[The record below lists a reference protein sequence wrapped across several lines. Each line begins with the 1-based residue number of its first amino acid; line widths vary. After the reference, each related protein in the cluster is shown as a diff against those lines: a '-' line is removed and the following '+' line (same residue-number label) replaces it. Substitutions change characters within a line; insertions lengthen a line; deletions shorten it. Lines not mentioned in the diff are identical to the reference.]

1 MDDIA
6 PALSTAINF
15 SIAAGIFP
23 SELKIAK
30 VVPLFKLKGKIW
42 HFENWRPVA
51 LLPAFSK
58 VYEKELQLQIVDYF
72 TTNSLFCENQ
82 FGFRKGRSTEDAVL
96 TFHDRIKQMLDNRQ
110 TPFAVFLDLSKAF
123 DTIDH
128 DLLLRKLTFYGFT
141 NSALTLM
148 NSYLRD
154 RSQYVDLD
162 GVTSD
167 RQGVDVGVPQGSILG
182 PLLFLIYVN
191 DLPNCTNMLD
201 STLFADDTSLS
212 SSFSLFT
219 LNGNASVS
227 TINAELDKVF
237 KWLCVN
243 KLSFNVS

>member
-1 MDDIA
+1 M
-6 PALSTAINF
+6 
-15 SIAAGIFP
+15 
-23 SELKIAK
+23 E
-30 VVPLFKLKGKIW
+30 
-42 HFENWRPVA
+42 
-51 LLPAFSK
+51 
-58 VYEKELQLQIVDYF
+58 
-72 TTNSLFCENQ
+72 
-82 FGFRKGRSTEDAVL
+82 
-96 TFHDRIKQMLDNRQ
+96 
-110 TPFAVFLDLSKAF
+110 
-123 DTIDH
+123 
-128 DLLLRKLTFYGFT
+128 
-141 NSALTLM
+141 
-148 NSYLRD
+148 SYLKD

-167 RQGVDVGVPQGSILG
+167 LQGVTIGVPQGSILG

-243 KLSFNVS
+243 KLSLNVSKTKYMIFENKLNPNPIPTEVLKINGENIKLCTEFDFLGITIDNKLKTLLFHPRDA

>member
-1 MDDIA
+1 MENYLGEKPRCSFNFQPTTSARVSRILQEMAPKKSTGHDNLAPNILKDVMDDIA

-141 NSALTLM
+141 NPAISLM
-148 NSYLRD
+148 NSYDQVHR
-154 RSQYVDLD
+154 
-162 GVTSD
+162 
-167 RQGVDVGVPQGSILG
+167 
-182 PLLFLIYVN
+182 
-191 DLPNCTNMLD
+191 
-201 STLFADDTSLS
+201 
-212 SSFSLFT
+212 
-219 LNGNASVS
+219 
-227 TINAELDKVF
+227 
-237 KWLCVN
+237 
-243 KLSFNVS
+243 